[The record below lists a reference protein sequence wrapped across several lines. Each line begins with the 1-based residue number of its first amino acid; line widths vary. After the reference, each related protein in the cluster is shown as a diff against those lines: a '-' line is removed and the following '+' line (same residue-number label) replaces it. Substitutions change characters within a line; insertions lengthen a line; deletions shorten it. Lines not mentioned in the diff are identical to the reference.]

1 MLDFFY
7 PWNQSR
13 QDQKLDHDMNQHKER
28 REYYRIQDTLA
39 LEFQSVPKEQALAQT
54 PVMPFTLDP
63 RFQILHALHELDH
76 ESHATLRQIS
86 DADRHLGS
94 YLRTLNRKIELIAMG
109 MFASS
114 NSEAPSPTH
123 DVTLSE
129 SGLSFRHEQP
139 LAPDSHLALKLV
151 LFPAY
156 FGLLLFGRVVQCTR
170 SPRLTPATR
179 ARPHPRRGCSTSVSN
194 SPMSRRANGSCWPA
208 TSCASRRSSGA
219 SSAIAANR
227 IHPRMAEP
235 AHRFSPPPSRD
246 HR

>member
-1 MLDFFY
+1 
-7 PWNQSR
+7 
-13 QDQKLDHDMNQHKER
+13 MNPHKER

-39 LEFQSVPKEQALAQT
+39 LEFQRLPKEQALAQP

-63 RFQILHALHELDH
+63 RFQVLHALHELDH
-76 ESHATLRQIS
+76 ESHATLRQLG
-86 DADRHLGS
+86 DADRQLGS

-156 FGLLLFGRVVQCTR
+156 FGLLLFGRVVQCTPLVPPDTD
-170 SPRLTPATR
+170 S
-179 ARPHPRRGCSTSVSN
+179 
-194 SPMSRRANGSCWPA
+194 
-208 TSCASRRSSGA
+208 A
-219 SSAIAANR
+219 SSATT
-227 IHPRMAEP
+227 P
-235 AHRFSPPPSRD
+235 ARLFNIGVEFSHVQESERELLARYILRKQAQQRREQRNHDKPDSPENG
-246 HR
+246 

>member
-63 RFQILHALHELDH
+63 RFQVLHALHELDH

-156 FGLLLFGRVVQCTR
+156 FGLLLFGRVVQCT
-170 SPRLTPATR
+170 PLALPDA
-179 ARPHPRRGCSTSVSN
+179 GN
-194 SPMSRRANGSCWPA
+194 Q
-208 TSCASRRSSGA
+208 
-219 SSAIAANR
+219 SSAAPTARLFNIGVEFTHVQESERELLARYILRKQAQQRREQRNR
-227 IHPRMAEP
+227 SKPD
-235 AHRFSPPPSRD
+235 SPENG
-246 HR
+246 

>member
-1 MLDFFY
+1 MT
-7 PWNQSR
+7 QQR
-13 QDQKLDHDMNQHKER
+13 ER

-109 MFASS
+109 MFANS
-114 NSEAPSPTH
+114 NSTAPSPTH

-139 LAPDSHLALKLV
+139 LEPDSHLALKLV

-156 FGLLLFGRVVQCTR
+156 FGLLLFGRVVQCTPLVPPDAG
-170 SPRLTPATR
+170 SQSSATPTPRLFNIGVEFTHVQEGER
-179 ARPHPRRGCSTSVSN
+179 ELLARYILRKQAQQRREQRDRSKLD
-194 SPMSRRANGSCWPA
+194 SPANG
-208 TSCASRRSSGA
+208 
-219 SSAIAANR
+219 
-227 IHPRMAEP
+227 
-235 AHRFSPPPSRD
+235 
-246 HR
+246 